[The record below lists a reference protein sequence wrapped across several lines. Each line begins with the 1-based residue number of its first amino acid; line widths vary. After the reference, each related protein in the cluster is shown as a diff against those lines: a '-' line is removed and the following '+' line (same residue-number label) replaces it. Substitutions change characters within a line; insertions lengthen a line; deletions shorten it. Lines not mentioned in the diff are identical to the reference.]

1 MAFKRKDF
9 LLIVGVL
16 FFLIGLMGVG
26 LPPIYA
32 IIISLTIY
40 FGIRIFVGRRKK
52 MIEESKFDY
61 PKEHKNYIPPQVL
74 TNVDHGMKFMM
85 EETSPIVLLLK
96 EITFGYVKCESLK
109 VYNEIYNKY

>member
-52 MIEESKFDY
+52 MIEESVGEGICVINAPPFLIKLLSFY
-61 PKEHKNYIPPQVL
+61 KN
-74 TNVDHGMKFMM
+74 
-85 EETSPIVLLLK
+85 LL
-96 EITFGYVKCESLK
+96 E
-109 VYNEIYNKY
+109 N